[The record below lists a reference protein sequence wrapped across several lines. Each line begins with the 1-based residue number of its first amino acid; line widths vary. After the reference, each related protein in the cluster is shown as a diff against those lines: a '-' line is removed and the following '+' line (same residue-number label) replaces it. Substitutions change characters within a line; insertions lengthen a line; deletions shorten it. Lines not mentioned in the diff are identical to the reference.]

1 MLLKEKRWI
10 DSRSGK
16 TTRNA
21 PPLRADIRAEGRKRG
36 ATMPRKKTTKRQT
49 AAPQKSSA
57 AQFLTYIAS
66 TGAGGEKY
74 EIRYE
79 DENIW
84 MSQKMLAAVYG
95 IEINSINYHIK
106 KIFAD
111 AELDEASVIRKIRI
125 TGSDGKAYL
134 VNHYNLQVIIALGF
148 KINNERAVQFRKWA
162 NEIVSQY
169 TIRGY
174 VMDKE
179 RFKKGS
185 PLSSEYFEHLLEDI
199 REIRLSERKFYQ
211 KVTDLYATA
220 VDYDGTA
227 LRTRRFFATVQN
239 KMHRAVNGLSAA
251 QIIYSRADA
260 AKEHMGLTS
269 WEQAPLGK
277 IRKSD
282 VVIAK
287 NYLKSDELQM
297 LERMVNAYLE
307 YAESRAMQHI
317 PMTMED
323 WEKRLDKFVAIWDR
337 PITMEEVE
345 NVTAEIAQT
354 HAETEFEKYR
364 IVQDRLFM
372 SDYDRYLLELEEKV
386 KSQAGTTPQPP
397 GKPK

>member
-1 MLLKEKRWI
+1 
-10 DSRSGK
+10 
-16 TTRNA
+16 
-21 PPLRADIRAEGRKRG
+21 
-36 ATMPRKKTTKRQT
+36 MPRKKKDKGNWDLE
-49 AAPQKSSA
+49 PQKSSA
-57 AQFLTYIAS
+57 AQFLSYVAS

-84 MSQKMLAAVYG
+84 MSQKMLASVYG
-95 IEINSINYHIK
+95 VEVPNIAYHLRK
-106 KIFAD
+106 LFAD
-111 AELDEASVIRKIRI
+111 AELDKGTSVKEFLIDVGDGRKF
-125 TGSDGKAYL
+125 A

-148 KINNERAVQFRKWA
+148 KIDNERAVQFRKWA
-162 NEIVSQY
+162 NQIVGNY

-174 VMDKE
+174 VLDKE
-179 RFKKGS
+179 RFKKGT

-220 VDYDGTA
+220 VDYDRTA
-227 LRTRRFFATVQN
+227 LRTRQFFATVQN

-260 AKEHMGLTS
+260 EKEHMGLTT
-269 WEQAPLGK
+269 WEQAPQGK

-287 NYLKSDELQM
+287 NYLDQDELDM

-307 YAESRAMQHI
+307 FAENRAKHHI

-323 WEKRLDKFVAIWDR
+323 WEKRLDKFISIWDG
-337 PITMEEVE
+337 PITLEQVE
-345 NVTAEIAQT
+345 DVTAAIAQL
-354 HAETEFEKYR
+354 HAESEFENYR
-364 IVQDRLFM
+364 IVQDKLFM
-372 SDYDRYLLELEEKV
+372 SDYDRYLLALEEEAK
-386 KSQAGTTPQPP
+386 KADGE
-397 GKPK
+397 KPK

>member
-1 MLLKEKRWI
+1 M
-10 DSRSGK
+10 
-16 TTRNA
+16 A
-21 PPLRADIRAEGRKRG
+21 
-36 ATMPRKKTTKRQT
+36 KKKKSNWDNME
-49 AAPQKSSA
+49 PQKSSA
-57 AQFLTYIAS
+57 AQFITYIAS
-66 TGAGGEKY
+66 TGTGSEKY

-84 MSQKMLAAVYG
+84 MSQKMLAEVYG
-95 IEINSINYHIK
+95 VEIPNIAYHLR
-106 KIFAD
+106 KIFED
-111 AELDEASVIRKIRI
+111 AELEEGRCIKEFLIDLPDGRKF
-125 TGSDGKAYL
+125 K
-134 VNHYNLQVIIALGF
+134 VKHYNLQIIIALGF
-148 KINNERAVQFRKWA
+148 KIDNERAVQFRKWA
-162 NEIVSQY
+162 NRIVGDY

-211 KVTDLYATA
+211 KITDLYATA

-260 AKEHMGLTS
+260 EKEHMGLTT
-269 WEQAPLGK
+269 WEQAPRGK

-287 NYLKSDELQM
+287 NYLKDDELEI
-297 LERMVNAYLE
+297 LERLVNAYLE
-307 YAESRAMQHI
+307 FAESRAKLHI

-323 WEKRLDKFVAIWDR
+323 WEKRLDKFISIWDG
-337 PITMEEVE
+337 PITVEQVE
-345 NVTAEIAQT
+345 NVTAAIAQS

-364 IVQDRLFM
+364 VVQDRLFM
-372 SDYDRYLLELEEKV
+372 SDYDRYLLALEEEIK
-386 KSQAGTTPQPP
+386 KSQD
-397 GKPK
+397 K

>member
-1 MLLKEKRWI
+1 M
-10 DSRSGK
+10 
-16 TTRNA
+16 A
-21 PPLRADIRAEGRKRG
+21 
-36 ATMPRKKTTKRQT
+36 KKQKKVNLELE
-49 AAPQKSSA
+49 PQKSSA

-66 TGAGGEKY
+66 TGTGGEKY
-74 EIRYE
+74 EIRYQ

-95 IEINSINYHIK
+95 VEVPNIAYHLRK
-106 KIFAD
+106 LFAD
-111 AELDEASVIRKIRI
+111 AELDKSAVIKEILI
-125 TGSDGKAYL
+125 TADDGKRYA

-148 KINNERAVQFRKWA
+148 KIDNERAVQFRKWA
-162 NEIVSQY
+162 NRIVGDY

-174 VMDKE
+174 VLDKE
-179 RFKKGS
+179 RFKNGT

-239 KMHRAVNGLSAA
+239 KMHQAVNGLTAA

-260 AKEHMGLTS
+260 EKEHMGLTT
-269 WEQAPLGK
+269 WEQAPRGK

-287 NYLKSDELQM
+287 NYLADDELGM

-307 YAESRAMQHI
+307 FAENRAKQHI

-323 WEKRLDKFVAIWDR
+323 WEKRLDKFISIWDG
-337 PITMEEVE
+337 PITMEQVE
-345 NVTAEIAQT
+345 NVTAAMAQS
-354 HAETEFEKYR
+354 HAESEFEKYR

-372 SDYDRYLLELEEKV
+372 SDYDRYLLALEKEVTRQGKCGEGEKR
-386 KSQAGTTPQPP
+386 
-397 GKPK
+397 

>member
-1 MLLKEKRWI
+1 M
-10 DSRSGK
+10 
-16 TTRNA
+16 
-21 PPLRADIRAEGRKRG
+21 
-36 ATMPRKKTTKRQT
+36 KKPNDDKHNC
-49 AAPQKSSA
+49 ALEPQKSSA

-66 TGAGGEKY
+66 TGDGGETF

-95 IEINSINYHIK
+95 VDLRTVSYHVT
-106 KIFAD
+106 KIFKD
-111 AELDEASVIRKIRI
+111 AELDENSVIQKFWI
-125 TGSDGKAYL
+125 TAPDGKKYH

-148 KINNERAVQFRKWA
+148 KIDNERAVQFRKWA
-162 NEIVSQY
+162 NRIVGDY

-179 RFKKGS
+179 RFKNGS

-220 VDYDGTA
+220 VDYDRTA
-227 LRTRRFFATVQN
+227 LGTRRFFATVQN

-260 AKEHMGLTS
+260 EKEHMGLTS

-287 NYLKSDELQM
+287 NYLKQDELDL

-307 YAESRAMQHI
+307 FAESRAKLHI

-323 WEKRLDKFVAIWDR
+323 WEKRLDKFVSIWDG
-337 PITMEEVE
+337 PITIEQVEEV
-345 NVTAEIAQT
+345 TAAIAQN
-354 HAETEFEKYR
+354 HAECEFEKYR
-364 IVQDRLFM
+364 VVQDRLFM
-372 SDYDRYLLELEEKV
+372 SDYDRYLLALEEEV
-386 KSQAGTTPQPP
+386 
-397 GKPK
+397 GKKEHGQE

>member
-1 MLLKEKRWI
+1 M
-10 DSRSGK
+10 
-16 TTRNA
+16 A
-21 PPLRADIRAEGRKRG
+21 
-36 ATMPRKKTTKRQT
+36 KKKKSNWDNME
-49 AAPQKSSA
+49 PQKSSA
-57 AQFLTYIAS
+57 AQFITYIAS
-66 TGAGGEKY
+66 TGTGSEKY

-84 MSQKMLAAVYG
+84 MSQKMLAEVYG
-95 IEINSINYHIK
+95 VEIPNIAYHLR
-106 KIFAD
+106 KIFED
-111 AELDEASVIRKIRI
+111 AELEEGRCIKEFLIDLPDGRKF
-125 TGSDGKAYL
+125 K
-134 VNHYNLQVIIALGF
+134 VKHYNLQVIIALGF
-148 KINNERAVQFRKWA
+148 KIDNERAVQFRKWA
-162 NEIVSQY
+162 NQIVGDY

-211 KVTDLYATA
+211 KITDLYATA

-260 AKEHMGLTS
+260 EKEHMGLTT
-269 WEQAPLGK
+269 WEQAPRGK

-287 NYLKSDELQM
+287 NYLKDDELEI
-297 LERMVNAYLE
+297 LERLVNAYLE
-307 YAESRAMQHI
+307 FAESRAKLHI

-323 WEKRLDKFVAIWDR
+323 WEKRLDKFISIWDG
-337 PITMEEVE
+337 PITVEQVE
-345 NVTAEIAQT
+345 NVTAAIAQS

-364 IVQDRLFM
+364 VVQDRLFL
-372 SDYDRYLLELEEKV
+372 SDYDRYLLALEEEIK
-386 KSQAGTTPQPP
+386 KGEG
-397 GKPK
+397 GKEGE